1 MHLLPRILSQFP
13 DTEIPVQSAPW
24 RGKLFLLH
32 RCRTYPA
39 FSTLPERTAAV
50 VLFLPGFSAD
60 PGETDVFPSGYVL
73 LFFLRF
79 PPECFFRSFFVC
91 LLDISVQL
99 SFGNFKKSD
108 RLMFPFISLPIG
120 IADFS
125 SASIIFKSRYL
136 I

>member
-13 DTEIPVQSAPW
+13 DTEIPVRSALGGGSFFYFTDVGHTRLFQRFQKGRLLW
-24 RGKLFLLH
+24 CFFCQGFQLIQGKLKF
-32 RCRTYPA
+32 
-39 FSTLPERTAAV
+39 
-50 VLFLPGFSAD
+50 FLPDTFS
-60 PGETDVFPSGYVL
+60 
-73 LFFLRF
+73 
-79 PPECFFRSFFVC
+79 CFFCDFLQNVFFVSFFVC

-108 RLMFPFISLPIG
+108 RLMFPFVSLPIG

-125 SASIIFKSRYL
+125 SAAIIFKSRYL

>member
-1 MHLLPRILSQFP
+1 MHLLLRILSQFP

-32 RCRTYPA
+32 RCRTCPA

-50 VLFLPGFSAD
+50 VLFQPELSAD
-60 PGETDVFPSGYVL
+60 PGETEVFPSGYVL

-79 PPECFFRSFFVC
+79 LPECFFTHSLFVS
-91 LLDISVQL
+91 LIFQH
-99 SFGNFKKSD
+99 SFGNFKKPD
-108 RLMFPFISLPIG
+108 RLMFPFISLLIG

-125 SASIIFKSRYL
+125 PAAIIFKSRYL

>member
-1 MHLLPRILSQFP
+1 MPLLPRILSQFP
-13 DTEIPVQSAPW
+13 DTEIPVRSAPW

-32 RCRTYPA
+32 RCRTCPV
-39 FSTLPERTAAV
+39 FSEPPERTAAV
-50 VLFLPGFSAD
+50 VLFLPGFSAVTE
-60 PGETDVFPSGYVL
+60 ETEVFPSGYVL

-79 PPECFFRSFFVC
+79 LPECFFHSFLVC

-108 RLMFPFISLPIG
+108 RLMFPFISLLIG

-125 SASIIFKSRYL
+125 PAAIIFKSRYL